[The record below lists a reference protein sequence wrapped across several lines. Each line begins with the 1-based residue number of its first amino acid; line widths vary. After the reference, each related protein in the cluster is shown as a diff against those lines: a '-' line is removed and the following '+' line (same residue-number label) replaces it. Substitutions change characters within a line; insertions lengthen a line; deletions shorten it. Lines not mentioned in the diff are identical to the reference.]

1 MQIRLA
7 EAKDIP
13 GICALYN
20 EFFLYNS
27 SQQPQYYKEAEETGK
42 YPESVLENGTEDLFV
57 AADDST
63 VVGLIHVMEE
73 HTPPYDCFVIH
84 GYAVIVD
91 LFVSEKFRGKGIG
104 TRLLESAKW
113 WAKERKLDYIELN
126 VLAENEGGIRF
137 YNRQRFQDVSRVMR
151 YPL

>member
-1 MQIRLA
+1 MQIRPA

-13 GICALYN
+13 EICGLYN

-27 SQQPQYYKEAEETGK
+27 SQQPQYYKKAIETGK
-42 YPESVLENGTEDLFV
+42 YPESVLGNETEDLFV
-57 AADDST
+57 ATDDSA

-73 HTPPYDCFVIH
+73 HTPPYDCFVTH
-84 GYAVIVD
+84 GYAVVID
-91 LFVSEKFRGKGIG
+91 LFVSQKYRSRGIG
-104 TRLLESAKW
+104 SRLLESAKQ

-126 VLAENEGGIRF
+126 VLAENEGGFRF
-137 YNRQRFQDVSRVMR
+137 YSRERFQTVSRVMR